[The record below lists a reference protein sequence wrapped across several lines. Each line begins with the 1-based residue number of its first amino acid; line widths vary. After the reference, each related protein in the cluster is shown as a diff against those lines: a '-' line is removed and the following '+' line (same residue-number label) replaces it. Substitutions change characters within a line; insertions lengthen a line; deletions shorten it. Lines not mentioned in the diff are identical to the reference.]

1 MKREQLEQY
10 IYLRQEQKDLEEKIE
25 KIEKQLDKLNTEGPV
40 VDKVRGGEGNM
51 KSFRIEGFPERDYI
65 KKRTLL
71 IANLQ
76 KMEKAEYKA
85 LNLLNEIEDYLNT
98 IDDYFVKRIIRLR
111 VIDGYSWGK
120 VAKKIGGNNTEGSVK
135 MIYQRFFEEK

>member
-1 MKREQLEQY
+1 MERQQLEQY
-10 IYLRQEQKDLEEKIE
+10 IYLKQEQKDLEEKIK
-25 KIEKQLDKLNTEGPV
+25 KIEKQLDKLNKDGLV

-51 KSFRIEGFPERDYI
+51 QSFRIEGFPERDYI

-85 LNLLNEIEDYLNT
+85 LNLLNEIEDYLGT
-98 IDDYFVKRIIRLR
+98 IDDYLVKRIIRLR
-111 VIDGYSWGK
+111 VVDGYSWQK

-135 MIYQRFFEEK
+135 MIYQRYFEKK

>member
-1 MKREQLEQY
+1 MERQQLEQY
-10 IYLRQEQKDLEEKIE
+10 IYLKQEQKDLEEKIK
-25 KIEKQLDKLNTEGPV
+25 KIEKQLDKLNEEGLV

-51 KSFRIEGFPERDYI
+51 QSFRIEGFPERDYI

-85 LNLLNEIEDYLNT
+85 LNLLNEIEDYIST
-98 IDDYFVKRIIRLR
+98 VDDSLVRQIIRFR
-111 VIDGYSWGK
+111 VIDGYSWCE
-120 VAKKIGGNNTEGSVK
+120 VAKKIKGNTEDSLK
-135 MIYQRFFEEK
+135 KAYYRHFEK

>member
-1 MKREQLEQY
+1 MKRQQLEQY
-10 IYLRQEQKDLEEKIE
+10 IYLKQEQKDLEEKIK
-25 KIEKQLDKLNTEGPV
+25 KIEKQLDKLNEDGLV

-51 KSFRIEGFPERDYI
+51 QSFRIEGFPERDYI

-85 LNLLNEIEDYLNT
+85 LNLLNEIEDYLGT
-98 IDDYFVKRIIRLR
+98 IDDYLVKRIIRLR
-111 VIDGYSWGK
+111 VVEGYSWQK

-135 MIYQRFFEEK
+135 MIYQRYFEKK